1 MDIEQAFAISAS
13 ALDAQRTR
21 LNVISSNLANVQSTR
36 TPEGGPYRRKDV
48 VFSSTPV
55 HGAFDEALAA
65 SKTSEVFQ
73 GVQVTDVVLDP
84 RPLRKTYEP
93 HHPDADPATGY
104 VEYPNVNMMEETV
117 GMMTA
122 LRAYEAN
129 VTALNATK
137 SMAAKALEIGR

>member
-1 MDIEQAFAISAS
+1 MDVEQAFAISAS
-13 ALDAQRTR
+13 ALDAQRSR
-21 LNVISSNLANVQSTR
+21 LNLISSNLANVQSTR

-65 SKTSEVFQ
+65 SKVTETFQ
-73 GVQVTDVVLDP
+73 GVQVSDVVLDA
-84 RPLRKTYEP
+84 RPLREAYEP
-93 HHPDADPATGY
+93 YHPDADANGY
-104 VEYPNVNMMEETV
+104 VLYPNVNMMEETV
-117 GMMTA
+117 SMMTA

-137 SMAAKALEIGR
+137 GMALKALEIGR

>member
-36 TPEGGPYRRKDV
+36 TPEGGPYRRRDV

-73 GVQVTDVVLDP
+73 GVNVSEVVLDP

-93 HHPDADPATGY
+93 HHPDAGPDGY
-104 VEYPNVNMMEETV
+104 VDYPNVNMMEETV
-117 GMMTA
+117 SMMTA

-137 SMAAKALEIGR
+137 SMAVKALEIGK